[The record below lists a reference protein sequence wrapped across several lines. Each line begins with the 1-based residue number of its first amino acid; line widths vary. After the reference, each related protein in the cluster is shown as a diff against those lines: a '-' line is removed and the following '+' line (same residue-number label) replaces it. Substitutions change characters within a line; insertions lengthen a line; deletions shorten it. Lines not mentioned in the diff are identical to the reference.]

1 MRGLK
6 VILLV
11 VIAAAGLTL
20 GTGAGTSAG
29 KGNSP
34 TRHASFHVRNLILK
48 GGGVQTYVRMPDRVN
63 RILRAGDLPA
73 FICPGATTKVN
84 TSAEQTCVWPATF
97 TGLVTCIQVSI
108 SATVTQRCDVAQGN
122 TTGNNN
128 ALIIQVIWSKN
139 PSADQNGTQIVHL
152 VQTNVSGANNA
163 GVSQFIKQS
172 KGPGTPDDT
181 EESDVEPLAP
191 PTTTAN
197 QIQEGHQTIHL
208 LQANGTGDDNAALL
222 QFLRQRERSSNSATS
237 NQKQNTAVRST
248 CVPEVV
254 TDPLG
259 DGLDGVVLVDA
270 TANQCILSNQ
280 KSTSGRLNLL
290 LNGDYNQLQRARKA
304 TTGSQTQGV
313 QFLGGSDYGL
323 TQASSGLAKILT
335 NQTERQVQRAIDST
349 VSQDQNGP
357 RKGSGST
364 QGTNPQ
370 DTWLGSQSSTQI
382 QTSTTT
388 GLSLEAVSPGN
399 QTNIFEYFGNTSG
412 DIRATQTANQ
422 NGDVTTNSCPPPNA
436 PPTTQNQVCAATIVC
451 ESPSLG
457 FLSAQQTSNCT
468 ATTVCPEGTHFDPG
482 TGTCVSDCV
491 ECTTTILSPTTPT
504 PLYARRR

>member
-34 TRHASFHVRNLILK
+34 TRHASFHVLNLILK

-63 RILRAGDLPA
+63 RILRAGDVPA

-84 TSAEQTCVWPATF
+84 TSAAQICVWPATF
-97 TGLVTCIQVSI
+97 TGTVTCVQVSI
-108 SATVTQRCDVAQGN
+108 SANVTQTCDATQGN
-122 TTGNNN
+122 ATANNN
-128 ALIIQVIWSKN
+128 ALIAQVIWSRN
-139 PSADQNGTQIVHL
+139 PSVNQDGTQIVRL
-152 VQTNVSGANNA
+152 RQTNVSGANNA
-163 GVSQFIKQS
+163 GVGQFIKQS

-181 EESDVEPLAP
+181 EESDVEPLAT
-191 PTTTAN
+191 PTLTAN
-197 QIQEGHQTIHL
+197 QNQEGHQAIHL
-208 LQANGTGDDNAALL
+208 LQVTSGLTAGDNNAALL
-222 QFLRQRERSSNSATS
+222 QFLRQRERSSNAATA
-237 NQKQNTAVRST
+237 NQNQNTAVRNTS
-248 CVPEVV
+248 CVP
-254 TDPLG
+254 DSS
-259 DGLDGVVLVDA
+259 DGLVGVSVDA

-280 KSTSGRLNLL
+280 TSSSGRLNLL
-290 LNGDYNQLQRARKA
+290 LNGDYNQLQRVRKA
-304 TTGSQTQGV
+304 TSGSQKQGV
-313 QFLGGSDYGL
+313 QFMGGSDYGL
-323 TQASSGLAKILT
+323 TQTSTGLAKILT

-349 VSQDQNGP
+349 VFQDQNGP

-388 GLSLEAVSPGN
+388 GLSLQAVSPGN
-399 QTNIFEYFGNTSG
+399 QSNIFEYFGNTSG

-436 PPTTQNQVCAATIVC
+436 PPTTQNQVCAAQIVC
-451 ESPSLG
+451 TTPSVG
-457 FLSAQQTSNCT
+457 FLSVQQTSTCT
-468 ATTVCPEGTHFDPG
+468 PTTICPEGTVFNPATGQCDPID
-482 TGTCVSDCV
+482 TC
-491 ECTTTILSPTTPT
+491 TIGCIGSPTTPT
-504 PLYARRR
+504 PLYSRRR